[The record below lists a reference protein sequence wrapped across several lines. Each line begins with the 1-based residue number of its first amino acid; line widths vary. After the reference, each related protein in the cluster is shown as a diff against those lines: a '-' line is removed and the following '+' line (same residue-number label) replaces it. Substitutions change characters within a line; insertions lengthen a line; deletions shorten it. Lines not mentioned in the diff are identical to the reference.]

1 MRCLKLRLIDRYYQQ
16 PGERPEETN
25 GEAAPTPDEEEER
38 MEREYE
44 SSAAE
49 SVTKLHTYS

>member
-16 PGERPEETN
+16 PGERLEETN

-49 SVTKLHTYS
+49 SVTGE